1 MPPILR
7 RASGQVAPF
16 GRASGPP
23 LGVAGSQYYA
33 DEEVALSP
41 GDMVFLMTDGLV
53 EALDRPGDRLGMRL
67 LLGLIAE
74 APRDIEAVNQ
84 RILAAVE
91 RERLMRQVDDVT
103 LLGIEIAALAP

>member
-1 MPPILR
+1 
-7 RASGQVAPF
+7 VVPF

-23 LGVAGSQYYA
+23 LGVSGSQYYA
-33 DEEVALSP
+33 DEETALGP
-41 GDMVFLMTDGLV
+41 GDMIFLMTDGLV

-67 LLGLIAE
+67 LLGLVADG
-74 APRDIEAVNQ
+74 PRDLEAVNQ

-103 LLGIEIAALAP
+103 LVGIEIAPMAP